1 MSQDSPFGKAIEE
14 LAATINQ
21 LDVDIELTKARRQAA
36 LDATARLLQAEIE
49 GKTQKAPE
57 KSSTEKLV
65 TGVLKTKKPAAKRKK
80 SRNNNLPILV
90 RPEVS
95 NGMAL
100 YHLASSDN
108 GILRST
114 DVSAYYGQYT
124 KGLQTKKRTRVT
136 KYIQKV
142 SVGALNRLVKDG
154 LVEYVRPPHRGWTS
168 EFKLTQVGIEMLN
181 TQAMQ
186 EELIAAEGEFDKQL
200 FRLRE
205 TLTRTH
211 A

>member
-1 MSQDSPFGKAIEE
+1 MSQDSPFSKAIEA
-14 LAATINQ
+14 LAATVHQ
-21 LDVDIELTKARRQAA
+21 LDVEMELTKARKQAA

-49 GKTQKAPE
+49 GKTQKSPE
-57 KSSTEKLV
+57 AAASDKMAKSLA
-65 TGVLKTKKPAAKRKK
+65 KKPAAKRGK
-80 SRNNNLPILV
+80 SRNSNLPILV
-90 RPEVS
+90 RPPIA
-95 NGMAL
+95 NGMVL
-100 YHLASSDN
+100 YHLASSTD

-114 DVSAYYGQYT
+114 DVPLYYEQYI
-124 KGLQTKKRTRVT
+124 KGLQTKKRSRVT

-168 EFKLTQVGIEMLN
+168 EFKLTQVGIELLN

-186 EELIAAEGEFDKQL
+186 EELVAAEGEFDKQL